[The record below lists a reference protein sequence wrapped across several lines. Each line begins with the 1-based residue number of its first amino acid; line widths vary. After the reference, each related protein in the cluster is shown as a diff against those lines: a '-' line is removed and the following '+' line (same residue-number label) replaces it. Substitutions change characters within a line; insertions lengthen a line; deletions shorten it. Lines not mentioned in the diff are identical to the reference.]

1 MKQRSPR
8 FIQEEATMIVR
19 LNSSTARTRAVML
32 LLVGS
37 GLVPSVA
44 VATEVDRGGTFIN
57 QQCGAER
64 TGCHWCTVN
73 GCYTVTGCSA
83 TTCNIKRL
91 PGPQTMD
98 LRKPTR
104 RAGPVLHGGYAK
116 ASGPTRSSTH
126 KH

>member
-1 MKQRSPR
+1 
-8 FIQEEATMIVR
+8 MIVHV
-19 LNSSTARTRAVML
+19 NSSTARTCAVML

-37 GLVPSVA
+37 GLGPSIA

-64 TGCHWCTVN
+64 TGCHWCTIN

-83 TTCNIKRL
+83 TTCTIKRL

-98 LRKPTR
+98 IGRGTR
-104 RAGPVLHGGYAK
+104 GTHPVLHSTNAHP
-116 ASGPTRSSTH
+116 SEPTHPSTH